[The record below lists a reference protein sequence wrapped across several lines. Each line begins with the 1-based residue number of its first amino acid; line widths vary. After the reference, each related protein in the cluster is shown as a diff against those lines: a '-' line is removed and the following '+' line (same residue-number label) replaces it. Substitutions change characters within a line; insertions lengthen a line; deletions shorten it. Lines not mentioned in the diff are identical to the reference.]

1 MLDYDLH
8 VIAYKKLKLN
18 HGLMTPIV
26 DKITLDEISKQ
37 VIMETI
43 QSLKNHSFKFQ
54 PSRRENIPKAGG
66 KLRPN
71 GIHSPR
77 DKIVQQVMVM
87 ILESI
92 WDSSDLPIFLD
103 CSHGFRRNRGP
114 HTSLKQVSSWMA
126 IDWIIEGDRKSYFDT
141 IDHHI
146 LEGLLKK
153 KIEDKQF
160 LDLYW
165 KAVKAGYV
173 EVKENSQIDSIV
185 GTPQGNVLLP
195 FLSNLYL
202 HEFDKWIM
210 EKVNN
215 SLQTGPTSIINKEY
229 QKINR
234 KIQNLSWKLN
244 RGILLTN
251 QENNLRNRNQKK
263 AKLPSTNLGPCYRI
277 YYSRY
282 ADDFLIGI
290 NGSEKIAK
298 SLKEEISIFL
308 KEELKLTL
316 SWDKTKITSPKKD
329 SILFLGAEIYRP
341 LSRTGEIK
349 MNHNSIS
356 NRVIL
361 SKIPLTRLSL
371 NIPIRQI
378 IERLANQGFCII
390 KDYNQGKI
398 VPIGKTA
405 WHNLS
410 PYNIILRYNSIL
422 QGLANYYSFADN
434 RPRLQFIQFI
444 LQHSC
449 AKLFARKLNL
459 NSRSQVFKKYGE
471 KILITDESEGRTKRI
486 SLKILHS
493 YKPIR
498 KFKINP
504 PKPFEVVFYQ
514 MKN

>member
-298 SLKEEISIFL
+298 SLKEEISIFS
-308 KEELKLTL
+308 E
-316 SWDKTKITSPKKD
+316 
-329 SILFLGAEIYRP
+329 R
-341 LSRTGEIK
+341 RT
-349 MNHNSIS
+349 
-356 NRVIL
+356 
-361 SKIPLTRLSL
+361 
-371 NIPIRQI
+371 
-378 IERLANQGFCII
+378 
-390 KDYNQGKI
+390 
-398 VPIGKTA
+398 
-405 WHNLS
+405 
-410 PYNIILRYNSIL
+410 
-422 QGLANYYSFADN
+422 
-434 RPRLQFIQFI
+434 
-444 LQHSC
+444 
-449 AKLFARKLNL
+449 
-459 NSRSQVFKKYGE
+459 
-471 KILITDESEGRTKRI
+471 
-486 SLKILHS
+486 
-493 YKPIR
+493 
-498 KFKINP
+498 
-504 PKPFEVVFYQ
+504 
-514 MKN
+514 